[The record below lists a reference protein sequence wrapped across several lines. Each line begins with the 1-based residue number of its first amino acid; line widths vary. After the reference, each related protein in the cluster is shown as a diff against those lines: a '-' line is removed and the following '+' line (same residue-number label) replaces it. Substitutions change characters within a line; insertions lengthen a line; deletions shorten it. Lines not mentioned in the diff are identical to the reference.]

1 MTSPQ
6 LPSGAQLPPG
16 APTPPDVPAPADVQT
31 PAAPQTPAELRAA
44 AAAAL
49 LASNRRRRR
58 IRLWIGL
65 GTLPLTLAA
74 LLFVG
79 KLLSMYAFAHQSIS
93 AYVAD
98 DYAGAESAARGQEFL
113 NWFEP
118 YKAPFNVGT
127 ALAGAEKLPESREKF
142 EESLSLATGLEVCG
156 VRINLAIVI
165 ERMGDAARADGDG
178 ASAAEL
184 YGEALTVTAEM
195 PEECNSDEAQEQSS
209 DPDRDMQ
216 QTREDLEDR
225 LKQKQQEEEQTP
237 PEEPQEEQEQQQD
250 QPSDQKIEDLQD
262 QLEQGTQERD
272 QRDGDDGG
280 GSGTDK
286 PW

>member
-1 MTSPQ
+1 MT
-6 LPSGAQLPPG
+6 AVT
-16 APTPPDVPAPADVQT
+16 APDDVRAD
-31 PAAPQTPAELRAA
+31 AAS
-44 AAAAL
+44 AL

-58 IRLWIGL
+58 IRRWIAICS
-65 GTLPLTLAA
+65 LPLTLVA

-98 DYAGAESAARGQEFL
+98 DYAGSEASAHGQEFL

-127 ALAGAEKLPESREKF
+127 ALAGAEQLPEARAKL
-142 EESLSLATGLEVCG
+142 EEALDLATGLEVCG

-165 ERMGDAARADGDG
+165 ERMGDAARSDGDG
-178 ASAAEL
+178 AGAAQL
-184 YGEALTVTAEM
+184 YAEALTVTTEM
-195 PEECNSDEAQEQSS
+195 PAECDSEEAQQQSS
-209 DPDRDMQ
+209 DPNRDMQ
-216 QTREDLEDR
+216 QSNDDLEDR
-225 LKQKQQEEEQTP
+225 LKQKQQEQQP
-237 PEEPQEEQEQQQD
+237 EEQEQPQEEEP
-250 QPSDQKIEDLQD
+250 QPSEDKLEELKD
-262 QLEQGTQERD
+262 KLEQGTQERD
-272 QRDGDDGG
+272 QQQGDDGG

>member
-1 MTSPQ
+1 MTDLSARAGGTPSDSPE
-6 LPSGAQLPPG
+6 
-16 APTPPDVPAPADVQT
+16 D
-31 PAAPQTPAELRAA
+31 LRAS

-58 IRLWIGL
+58 IRRWIAI

-79 KLLSMYAFAHQSIS
+79 KILSMYAFAHQSIT

-98 DYAGAESAARGQEFL
+98 DYAGSEASARGQEFL

-118 YKAPFNVGT
+118 FKAPFNVGT
-127 ALAGAEKLPESREKF
+127 ALAGAEKLPDARAKL
-142 EESLSLATGLEVCG
+142 EESLDLATGLEVCT
-156 VRINLAIVI
+156 VRINLALVL
-165 ERMGDAARADGDG
+165 ERMGDAARAEGDG
-178 ASAAEL
+178 AGAAEF
-184 YGEALTVTAEM
+184 YGDALTITTEM

-216 QTREDLEDR
+216 QSREDLEDR
-225 LKQKQQEEEQTP
+225 LKQKQQNEQPP
-237 PEEPQEEQEQQQD
+237 PEEEQEQEP
-250 QPSDQKIEDLQD
+250 QPSDEKLEELEDK
-262 QLEQGTQERD
+262 LEQGTQERD
-272 QRDGDDGG
+272 QQQNDDPGS
-280 GSGTDK
+280 SGTDK

>member
-1 MTSPQ
+1 MTDLSTREGVA
-6 LPSGAQLPPG
+6 PSAD
-16 APTPPDVPAPADVQT
+16 PDD
-31 PAAPQTPAELRAA
+31 LRAA

-58 IRLWIGL
+58 IRRWVAI

-79 KLLSMYAFAHQSIS
+79 KILSMYAFAHQSIT

-98 DYAGAESAARGQEFL
+98 DFSASESSARGQEFL

-127 ALAGAEKLPESREKF
+127 ALAGAEMLPEARGKL
-142 EESLSLATGLEVCG
+142 EESLDLATGLEVCS
-156 VRINLAIVI
+156 VRINLALVI

-178 ASAAEL
+178 PGAAAL
-184 YGEALTVTAEM
+184 YGEALTVTTDM
-195 PEECNSDEAQEQSS
+195 PEECNSEEAQQQTS
-209 DPDRDMQ
+209 DPDRNLQ
-216 QTREDLEDR
+216 ESKEGLEDR
-225 LKQKQQEEEQTP
+225 LKQKQQSEQEAP
-237 PEEPQEEQEQQQD
+237 PEEQQGEPQP
-250 QPSDQKIEDLQD
+250 QPSEDKLEELKE

-272 QRDGDDGG
+272 QQQGDDGG

>member
-1 MTSPQ
+1 MTDLSTRAGGTASDSPE
-6 LPSGAQLPPG
+6 
-16 APTPPDVPAPADVQT
+16 D
-31 PAAPQTPAELRAA
+31 LRAS

-58 IRLWIGL
+58 IRRWIAI

-79 KLLSMYAFAHQSIS
+79 KILSMYAFAHQSIT

-98 DYAGAESAARGQEFL
+98 DYAGSEASARGQEFV

-118 YKAPFNVGT
+118 FKAPFNVGT
-127 ALAGAEKLPESREKF
+127 ALAGAEKLPDARAKL
-142 EESLSLATGLEVCG
+142 EESLDLATGLEVCT
-156 VRINLAIVI
+156 VRINLALVL
-165 ERMGDAARADGDG
+165 ERMGDAARAEGDG
-178 ASAAEL
+178 AGAAEF
-184 YGEALTVTAEM
+184 YGEALTVTTEM

-216 QTREDLEDR
+216 QSREDLEDR
-225 LKQKQQEEEQTP
+225 LKQKQQNEQPP
-237 PEEPQEEQEQQQD
+237 PEEEQEQEP
-250 QPSDQKIEDLQD
+250 QPSDEKLEELEDK
-262 QLEQGTQERD
+262 LEQGTQERD
-272 QRDGDDGG
+272 QQQGDDGG

>member
-1 MTSPQ
+1 MTT
-6 LPSGAQLPPG
+6 LT
-16 APTPPDVPAPADVQT
+16 APDDVRAE
-31 PAAPQTPAELRAA
+31 AAS
-44 AAAAL
+44 AL

-58 IRLWIGL
+58 IRRWLAI
-65 GTLPLTLAA
+65 GTLPLTLVA

-98 DYAGAESAARGQEFL
+98 DYAGSEASARGQEFL

-127 ALAGAEKLPESREKF
+127 ALAGAEQLPEARAKL
-142 EESLSLATGLEVCG
+142 EEALDLATGLEVCG

-178 ASAAEL
+178 PGAAQL
-184 YGEALTVTAEM
+184 YAEALTVTTEM
-195 PEECNSDEAQEQSS
+195 PAECNSEEAQQQSS
-209 DPDRDMQ
+209 DPSRDMQ
-216 QTREDLEDR
+216 QSKDDLEDR
-225 LKQKQQEEEQTP
+225 LKQKQQQEQE
-237 PEEPQEEQEQQQD
+237 PEQQEQPQEQQQE
-250 QPSDQKIEDLQD
+250 QPSDDKLEELKDK
-262 QLEQGTQERD
+262 LEQGTQERD
-272 QRDGDDGG
+272 QQQGDDGG